1 MYICRFVC
9 MCRAWRIAAKAP
21 QPKQHAA
28 LPGHHW
34 SPNTLGLRP
43 KTLNLGPQTPNPQS
57 QDHKHL
63 TAKNPIHGNLKP
75 PNTPQPF
82 PNLDCKNHYG

>member
-43 KTLNLGPQTPNPQS
+43 KTLNLGPQT
-57 QDHKHL
+57 HK
-63 TAKNPIHGNLKP
+63 AKII
-75 PNTPQPF
+75 NTLQP
-82 PNLDCKNHYG
+82 KTQYMET